1 MLATA
6 GDDSTLLRDAL
17 TRYYASHGL
26 APDGGEH
33 EPWFPVRI
41 GPLTLRLPNPPA
53 RRRAVFFHDTHHIL
67 TGYNTV
73 FSDGEMVIAG
83 FELGA
88 GCGPF
93 WVAWLINIGMFAFGL
108 VACPRPMFAAFVRGR
123 RASSIYRRHEDRAA
137 LSAMTVGR
145 LRTMARIDTSNPAA
159 TLGDRLRFAGWV
171 VVAPLVLLFPLAMV
185 LGIVWVVVRF

>member
-6 GDDSTLLRDAL
+6 GDDSILLGDAL
-17 TRYYASHGL
+17 ARHYVHHGL

-123 RASSIYRRHEDRAA
+123 RATSIYRRQEDRAA
-137 LSAMTVGR
+137 LSAMTVGQ
-145 LRTMARIDTSNPAA
+145 LKSMARIDTQNPVA
-159 TLGDRLRFAGWV
+159 TLGDGLRFAGWA
-171 VVAPLVLLFPLAMV
+171 VVAPLILLFPLAAV
-185 LGIVWVVVRF
+185 LVIVSFVL